1 MSVQRKLKMGI
12 IGAGPGS
19 FIGPVH
25 YKAAILDN
33 KVEVV
38 AGAFSRDEVK
48 SKKTGRQLF
57 LNPRRVYHNY
67 ADMLESEKIL
77 PTGERIDFVTI
88 ATPNETHFMIAKEA
102 LKAGFHVMCEKPMTM
117 NVDEARELQK
127 IVDSTGKTFALMHN
141 YTGYPMVKLARDM
154 VRKGKLGEIRKI
166 IVQYPQGRHKNPL
179 NHLKERKSGSIEDI
193 GTHAENLTEYIT
205 GLHMSEVC
213 ADLQILKEEPKLDY
227 DGSCLVKFAN
237 GSRGI
242 IQFSKIAM
250 GEENNLGIW
259 VYGSE
264 KSIEWHQEQ
273 PNILKLYEPES
284 PVQTWR
290 RGNDYIAK
298 VSPAAARASRLP
310 GGHPEAFLEAFA
322 NIYRNFCDT
331 IIQSSSGREI
341 SAVMNDFPK
350 VSDGLRGMLFVDTV
364 LKSAVSDEKWTKMP
378 KR

>member
-1 MSVQRKLKMGI
+1 MPVQRKLKMGI
-12 IGAGPGS
+12 IGGGIGS

-33 KVEVV
+33 KVELV
-38 AGAFSRDEVK
+38 AGTFSRDEVK
-48 SKKTGRQLF
+48 SKKAGRQLF
-57 LNPRRVYHNY
+57 LNPRRVYHHY
-67 ADMLESEKIL
+67 VDMLENEKVL
-77 PTGERIDFVTI
+77 PAGERIDFVTI
-88 ATPNETHFMIAKEA
+88 ATPNDTHFMIAKEA

-117 NVDEARELQK
+117 TVDEARELQK
-127 IVDSTGKTFALMHN
+127 IVESTGKTFALMHN

-154 VRKGKLGEIRKI
+154 VRKGKLGEVRKI

-179 NHLKERKSGSIEDI
+179 DHLKERKSGAIEDI
-193 GTHAENLTEYIT
+193 GTHAENLAEYVT
-205 GLHMSEVC
+205 GLRISEVC

-227 DGSCLVKFAN
+227 DGSCLLKFAN

-242 IQFSKIAM
+242 IHFSKIAM
-250 GEENNLGIW
+250 GQENSLSIW

-264 KSIEWHQEQ
+264 KSLEWHQER
-273 PNILKLYEPES
+273 PNILQVYEPDS

-298 VSPAAARASRLP
+298 VSTAAARASRLP

-322 NIYRNFCDT
+322 NIYHNFCET
-331 IIQSSSGREI
+331 IIHRSAGRDV
-341 SAVMNDFPK
+341 SAAINDFPK

-364 LKSAVSDEKWTKMP
+364 LKSAKSDEKWIKMP
-378 KR
+378 KS